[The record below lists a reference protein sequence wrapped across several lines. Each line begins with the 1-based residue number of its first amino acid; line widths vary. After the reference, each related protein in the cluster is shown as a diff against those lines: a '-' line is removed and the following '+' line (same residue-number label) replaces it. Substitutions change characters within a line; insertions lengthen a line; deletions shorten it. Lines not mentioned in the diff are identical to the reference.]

1 MVGRDW
7 SNPVVLPVGR
17 GRLRA
22 AQAYMVRQL
31 VDGMWCFC
39 SLPILWVNSVKDLDP
54 LQSTICAYCKALQV
68 FQGR

>member
-7 SNPVVLPVGR
+7 SNPVMLPVGR
-17 GRLRA
+17 ERPRA

-31 VDGMWCFC
+31 VDGVWCRM
-39 SLPILWVNSVKDLDP
+39 PILWVNSVKDLDP
-54 LQSTICAYCKALQV
+54 LQSSTICAYCKALQV